1 MLKASLFTLIC
12 GLLSAKVPVFLTY
25 PGLAILPALE
35 VIYLAVHHDRALH
48 HFGGTFILLLLVGL
62 SSFYAATCFLLEG
75 QFQARGRS

>member
-12 GLLSAKVPVFLTY
+12 GLVSAKVPAAVTY

-35 VIYLAVHHDRALH
+35 VIYLAVHHNRALH
-48 HFGGTFILLLLVGL
+48 HFGWTFIALLLMGL

-75 QFQARGRS
+75 QLKASGRS